1 VMHGRCMGSTTDH
14 LTTNYLPTYHSPPYY
29 SSPYCSPPH
38 YFTAHHRTTSLLA
51 AHLPVMH
58 EEGEWHAAQV
68 EGDARRARVIRLRE
82 VTQLVAP
89 EAPGRSDN

>member
-1 VMHGRCMGSTTDH
+1 MGRTLWTGE
-14 LTTNYLPTYHSPPYY
+14 
-29 SSPYCSPPH
+29 

-58 EEGEWHAAQV
+58 EEGERHAAQV
-68 EGDARRARVIRLRE
+68 EGDARRARVVRLRE

-89 EAPGRSDN
+89 EAPGWVITR